1 MRRLKS
7 YLAFSC
13 CKPEKNVKSDFRSN
27 EVAYR
32 VYNYIL
38 ENTGRCPSIIVSMPH
53 RRWLDV
59 NRNDSDGLAT
69 FGEEEMKKVYTQY
82 HDGLTELVADV
93 GGRPGILFDIHGH
106 AKKKD
111 WTMIGRLIYKELI
124 LWKQLKTFKG
134 RQNGLYC
141 AISGNELSPVALFKL
156 ATKARLLYCN
166 FEKLPNK
173 SKTGSNNLNIA

>member
-1 MRRLKS
+1 MHHEKAGEILHRYLGSLNLCRRQLS
-7 YLAFSC
+7 IDHDFAFSC
-13 CKPEKNVKSDFRSN
+13 CLAGENVKSDFRSN

-59 NRNDSDGLAT
+59 NRYDDDGLAT

-82 HDGLTELVADV
+82 HDGLTELVTDV

-106 AKKKD
+106 AKKD
-111 WTMIGRLIYKELI
+111 WTMIGKLKSTFFESLNTLMVAFISLALNALIIQWYFNS
-124 LWKQLKTFKG
+124 FKPCVPFMG
-134 RQNGLYC
+134 HRQT
-141 AISGNELSPVALFKL
+141 E
-156 ATKARLLYCN
+156 
-166 FEKLPNK
+166 
-173 SKTGSNNLNIA
+173 